1 MNYTKLWQE
10 HADQCAEVIKEINI
24 LRSTPRTYIPY
35 MMAYVEGYTQDCLN
49 IPGVDYGIA
58 LEEGK

>member
-1 MNYTKLWQE
+1 
-10 HADQCAEVIKEINI
+10 
-24 LRSTPRTYIPY
+24 
-35 MMAYVEGYTQDCLN
+35 MAYVEGYTQDCLN